1 MPIYEE
7 DSPSSGQEEAT
18 MLEDAQT
25 SHKTAITGLQSEHP
39 VLSIRTNNLTPTPM
53 FTSAFTTT
61 PLSTYP
67 PLTPQSNPTPAALNL
82 VGGGTPG
89 HSIDELSVTSLSSQP
104 GLHNGTQ
111 LQQGKLK
118 RKLDR
123 FSDQQEDAG
132 EGQHKQQPQKRTTP
146 NSRKQSSS
154 STLNET

>member
-61 PLSTYP
+61 PLTWSAAV
-67 PLTPQSNPTPAALNL
+67 LLVTP
-82 VGGGTPG
+82 
-89 HSIDELSVTSLSSQP
+89 
-104 GLHNGTQ
+104 
-111 LQQGKLK
+111 
-118 RKLDR
+118 
-123 FSDQQEDAG
+123 
-132 EGQHKQQPQKRTTP
+132 
-146 NSRKQSSS
+146 
-154 STLNET
+154 